1 MLVERSSASLS
12 LPLGMGK
19 MGSPCIT
26 YVARPNATP
35 EAELSALATV
45 YQFILSKSNA
55 SQDAVEPAPKL
66 DGHDDAKEAWFP
78 PGGGV
83 LRGGG
88 TSVGTVV
95 RTRGGGHVET
105 SLVSTDQRA
114 QEDQ

>member
-1 MLVERSSASLS
+1 M
-12 LPLGMGK
+12 GMGK
-19 MGSPCIT
+19 MGSHRIT

-35 EAELSALATV
+35 ETELSALATI
-45 YQFILSKSNA
+45 YRFILSKSNA
-55 SQDAVEPAPKL
+55 SQKAVESAPKL
-66 DGHDDAKEAWFP
+66 DGHDDAKEAWLR

-105 SLVSTDQRA
+105 SPVSTDQRA
-114 QEDQ
+114 QEDQE

>member
-1 MLVERSSASLS
+1 MRS
-12 LPLGMGK
+12 PR
-19 MGSPCIT
+19 IT

-35 EAELSALATV
+35 GTELCALATV
-45 YQFILSKSNA
+45 YRFILSKSNA
-55 SQDAVEPAPKL
+55 SQKAVEPAPKL
-66 DGHDDAKEAWFP
+66 DGHDNAKEACFP
-78 PGGGV
+78 HGGGV

-114 QEDQ
+114 QEDH